1 MKNGTAIVI
10 VLLLLI
16 ILGMGGFA
24 FYLWQN
30 QNKQSL
36 RPGGLKNPNDLT
48 DLLLENQDAGWQEYS
63 SLIGYSL
70 KYPSKY
76 FTVKNENANAD
87 LYNHVIK
94 DPSTTLAAG
103 TIYVKRQVTNITDL
117 EKIYQLIE
125 DNLKKTDDNSGLI
138 TASLKGKKSLVLEDG
153 KEVLEFDQSGV
164 DEYHN
169 IILLNG
175 GYLYNLGYKSNGADS
190 LLINYF
196 NKMYPTIRFTNS
208 GAREGWKQQAA
219 TSLGFTLSIP
229 PGWVWQ
235 EASYETVAI
244 VSPNENTLTFA
255 GQKSLS
261 LDNQGKRVV
270 ITASSKIVEVILP
283 LDKDNSPVANSKGIG
298 QVQGTALYLDLDF
311 KGKSDNMRKTDW
323 ETMQEII
330 KTLTL
335 KS

>member
-16 ILGMGGFA
+16 ILGTSGFA

-30 QNKQSL
+30 Q
-36 RPGGLKNPNDLT
+36 GKNPDKKEGDLAS
-48 DLLLENQDAGWQEYS
+48 LLLENQDAGWEEYS
-63 SLIGYSL
+63 SPLGYSI

-76 FTVKNENANAD
+76 FTVKNENPNAD
-87 LYNHVIK
+87 LYIHELK
-94 DPSTTLAAG
+94 DPSTTLSVS
-103 TIYVKRQVTNITDL
+103 TIYIKRQVTNIGDL
-117 EKIYQLIE
+117 EKVYQLIE

-138 TASLKGKKSLVLEDG
+138 TASLKGKKSLVLENG
-153 KEVLEFDQSGV
+153 TEVLEFDQTGV

-190 LLINYF
+190 LMINYF
-196 NKMYPTIRFTNS
+196 SKMYPTIKFTNS
-208 GAREGWKQQAA
+208 GAREGWSLQTA

-235 EASYETVAI
+235 ESVGNTVTI
-244 VSPNENTLTFA
+244 VSPNENTLTFQ

-261 LDNQGKRVV
+261 LDDQGKRFV
-270 ITASSKIVEVILP
+270 ITASSKTVEVILP
-283 LDKDNSPVANSKGIG
+283 LDKDNSPSSNSKGSG

-311 KGKSDNMRKTDW
+311 KAKSASMRKTDW

-330 KTLTL
+330 KTLNL